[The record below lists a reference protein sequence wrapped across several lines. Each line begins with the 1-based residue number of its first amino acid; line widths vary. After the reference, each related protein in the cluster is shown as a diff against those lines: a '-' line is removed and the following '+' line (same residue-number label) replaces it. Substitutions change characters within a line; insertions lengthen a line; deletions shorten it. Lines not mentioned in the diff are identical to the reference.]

1 MAWAVVT
8 GASSGIGKDIAKELS
23 QRGYNLVLVARRGDR
38 LEELRTM
45 LKTNAE
51 IITMDLSIPEN
62 CHSLFDRCKNK
73 DVEIL
78 VNNAGIGHFGEFY
91 DTDLDTELRMIDL
104 NIKSLHILMKLF
116 LQEFVKKDCGKI
128 LNVAS
133 AAGFLPA
140 GPFISTYYG
149 TKAYV
154 LNHTRGVAKELK
166 KSGSNVTIS
175 ALCPGPVKTE
185 FNEVAG
191 GQFAM
196 VGMECDKV
204 AAIAVAEMFKGKTV
218 IVPGAI
224 VKIGRFLSRFLP
236 DSALAAVAYRFQGLK
251 KNSKEEHHNDTN
263 R

>member
-8 GASSGIGKDIAKELS
+8 GASSGIGRDIAKLLS
-23 QRGYNLVLVARRGDR
+23 LKGYDLVLVARRADR

-45 LKTNAE
+45 LKTNSE

-78 VNNAGIGHFGEFY
+78 VNNAGFGHFGEFNE
-91 DTDLDTELRMIDL
+91 TDLDKELEMIDL
-104 NIKSLHILMKLF
+104 NVKSLHILTKLF
-116 LQEFVKKDCGKI
+116 LGGFIKKDCGRV

-140 GPFISTYYG
+140 GPFMSTYYG

-154 LNHTRGVAKELK
+154 LNLTRGIAKELK
-166 KSGSNVTIS
+166 KAGSAVTVS

-185 FNEVAG
+185 FNAVAG
-191 GQFAM
+191 GEFPI
-196 VGMECDKV
+196 VGLDSEKV
-204 AAIAVAEMFKGKTV
+204 ADIAVEGMMRGKTV
-218 IVPGAI
+218 IVPGVI
-224 VKIGRFLSRFLP
+224 VKIGRFLTRLLP
-236 DSALAAVAYRFQGLK
+236 DCVLAAAAYKFQGLK
-251 KNSKEEHHNDTN
+251 KDK
-263 R
+263 

>member
-8 GASSGIGKDIAKELS
+8 GASSGIGRDISLLLS
-23 QRGYNLVLVARRGDR
+23 KKGYDLVLVARRGDR
-38 LEELRTM
+38 LEELKTM

-51 IITMDLSIPEN
+51 IITMDLSVSEN

-78 VNNAGIGHFGEFY
+78 VNNAGFGYFGEFK
-91 DTDLDTELRMIDL
+91 DTPLSKELEMIDL
-104 NIKSLHILMKLF
+104 NVKSLHILMKQF
-116 LQEFVKKDCGKI
+116 LLEFVKKDSGRI

-154 LNHTRGVAKELK
+154 LNLTRGIAKELK
-166 KSGSNVTIS
+166 KSGSSVTVS

-185 FNEVAG
+185 FNKVAG
-191 GQFAM
+191 GQFAI
-196 VGMECDKV
+196 VGMESEKV
-204 AAIAVAEMFKGKTV
+204 AEIAVEGMLKGKTV
-218 IVPGAI
+218 IVPGVI
-224 VKIGRFLSRFLP
+224 VKIGRFLTRLLP
-236 DSALAAVAYRFQGLK
+236 DCALAAAAYKFQGLK
-251 KNSKEEHHNDTN
+251 KNKNEE
-263 R
+263 